1 MLHEFRLPSPL
12 ENPPGVV
19 RTLIKALAHTY
30 DTYHGTLVFGLRQ
43 NYPFSRTITVLESK
57 MDREIQNPASFTF
70 PYIPPAATGSML
82 SPFAMMMP
90 TGVRLHNS
98 NPTPQNPQVFIH
110 SHNTLT
116 DKEWLNKVEV
126 EFQKLDG
133 LFGGLLRD
141 VNESTV
147 VISRLEQQVER
158 DGKVIEA
165 LMIEKRRLE
174 AKNHQLQKELQLQ
187 MATQAHLPNFS
198 LKQ

>member
-1 MLHEFRLPSPL
+1 MPHEFRLLSPL
-12 ENPPGVV
+12 ENPPVV
-19 RTLIKALAHTY
+19 VKTLIKALAHTY
-30 DTYHGTLVFGLRQ
+30 
-43 NYPFSRTITVLESK
+43 
-57 MDREIQNPASFTF
+57 
-70 PYIPPAATGSML
+70 
-82 SPFAMMMP
+82 
-90 TGVRLHNS
+90 
-98 NPTPQNPQVFIH
+98 
-110 SHNTLT
+110 
-116 DKEWLNKVEV
+116 LNKAEV

-147 VISRLEQQVER
+147 VISRLEQQVEK